1 MFTGIIEETGRVG
14 AIRVTTD
21 GARLTVEASRVLER
35 TNEGDS
41 IAVDGTCLT
50 VTSKTTRSFN
60 VDMAPETLAKTT
72 LGDLS
77 VGDEVNL
84 ERSLTPDARLGG
96 HFVQGHVDSTGTI
109 RGFRRDGDSLRVVI
123 GLSANLMRYL
133 APKGYVAIDGVSLT
147 VVDVLEDGFSVM
159 LVPYTM
165 RHITLPQKSVGH
177 RVNVEVDILAKYVE
191 RAIGAGH
198 GGVRANPSTA
208 TSIGSDTTLPRG
220 GITQSFLEEHGY
232 G

>member
-1 MFTGIIEETGRVG
+1 MFTGIIEEMGRVD

-21 GARLTVEASRVLER
+21 GAKLTVEASGVLGG
-35 TNEGDS
+35 TKKGDS

-50 VTSKTTRSFN
+50 VTSMTARSFD
-60 VDMAPETLAKTT
+60 VDMAPETLSKTT

-77 VGDEVNL
+77 VGDQVNL

-109 RGFRRDGDSLRVVI
+109 RGFRRDGDSVRVVI
-123 GLSANLMRYL
+123 GVSADLMRYL

-147 VVDVLEDGFSVM
+147 VVDVFEGGFSIM

-165 RHITLPQKSVGH
+165 RHITLPRKSVGE

-191 RAIGAGH
+191 RAIGAAHRGAPSGSPGH
-198 GGVRANPSTA
+198 ENV
-208 TSIGSDTTLPRG
+208 GSDPVAPRNSL
-220 GITQSFLEEHGY
+220 TKSFLEEHGY

>member
-1 MFTGIIEETGRVG
+1 MFTGIVEETGRVG
-14 AIRVTTD
+14 AIRVTMD
-21 GARLTVEASRVLER
+21 GARLTVEASRVLGG
-35 TNEGDS
+35 TKKGDS

-50 VTSKTTRSFN
+50 VTSMTVRSFD
-60 VDMAPETLAKTT
+60 VDMAPETLSKTT

-77 VGDEVNL
+77 VGDGVNL

-123 GLSANLMRYL
+123 GLSPDLMRYL

-147 VVDVLEDGFSVM
+147 VVDVLEDGFSIM

-165 RHITLPQKSVGH
+165 QHITRKVRRTAGERGSRHSLEVGGTCDRGWAQRH
-177 RVNVEVDILAKYVE
+177 PDEDVEPGE
-191 RAIGAGH
+191 NRIGGRSLSGRH
-198 GGVRANPSTA
+198 HTIISGGAR
-208 TSIGSDTTLPRG
+208 L
-220 GITQSFLEEHGY
+220 
-232 G
+232 